1 MRAGRGALIRDGVLM
16 GPGLAWLALLLV
28 VPCGLIFILSFIQ
41 RGDYGGVVWVFTLEN
56 YARAMEPLYLGIMGR
71 SLLFALT
78 ATLIALV
85 IGYPAAFAI
94 ARAAPHHQFPLLVL
108 AILPFWSNYLIRTFA
123 WMVLLNREGLINNA
137 LEGAGVIS
145 EPLPLLYNGFAI
157 VLGLV
162 YAYLPFMILAL
173 YTSIS
178 RVPRDL
184 MEASGDLGAS
194 GTRTF
199 VKVLLPLT
207 VPGIAAGSVFVF
219 VLSLGNFVTPDLLG
233 GKQTAMIG
241 NVIYAQFF
249 TARDWPFGSALAFLL
264 VAVMMTLLLAQVA
277 LVRRVTGAA
286 S

>member
-1 MRAGRGALIRDGVLM
+1 MA
-16 GPGLAWLALLLV
+16 
-28 VPCGLIFILSFIQ
+28 
-41 RGDYGGVVWVFTLEN
+41 
-56 YARAMEPLYLGIMGR
+56 R
-71 SLLFALT
+71 SLMFALV
-78 ATLIALV
+78 ATLIALAV
-85 IGYPAAFAI
+85 GYPAAYAI
-94 ARAAPHHQFPLLVL
+94 ARAAPRWQVSLLIL
-108 AILPFWSNYLIRTFA
+108 AILPFWSNYLIRTYA
-123 WMVLLNREGLINNA
+123 WMVLLNREGLINTA
-137 LEGAGVIS
+137 LEDAGLVV

-184 MEASGDLGAS
+184 LEASGDLGAS
-194 GTRTF
+194 GARTF
-199 VKVLLPLT
+199 LKVLLPLT

-264 VAVMMTLLLAQVA
+264 VAVMMALLTSQA
-277 LVRRVTGAA
+277 LIVRRFSGG
-286 S
+286 SR

>member
-1 MRAGRGALIRDGVLM
+1 MRASRDALIRDSVLM
-16 GPGLAWLALLLV
+16 GPGLTWLAALLA
-28 VPCGLIFILSFIQ
+28 VPCGLIFVLSFIQ
-41 RGDYGGVVWVFTLEN
+41 RGDYGGVVWVFTLDN
-56 YARAMEPLYLGIMGR
+56 YVRAVEPLYLGIMAR
-71 SLLFALT
+71 SLLFAFT

-85 IGYPAAFAI
+85 VGYPAAFAI
-94 ARAAPHHQFPLLVL
+94 ARAAPRWQVPLLIL
-108 AILPFWSNYLIRTFA
+108 AILPFWSNYLIRTYA
-123 WMVLLNREGLINNA
+123 WMVLLNREGLINSA
-137 LEGAGVIS
+137 LEDAGLIS

-157 VLGLV
+157 ILGLV

-184 MEASGDLGAS
+184 LEASGDLGAS
-194 GTRTF
+194 GLRTF
-199 VKVLLPLT
+199 IKVLLPLT

-264 VAVMMTLLLAQVA
+264 VAVMMALLLAQAAV
-277 LVRRVTGAA
+277 VRRMSGGAQ
-286 S
+286 